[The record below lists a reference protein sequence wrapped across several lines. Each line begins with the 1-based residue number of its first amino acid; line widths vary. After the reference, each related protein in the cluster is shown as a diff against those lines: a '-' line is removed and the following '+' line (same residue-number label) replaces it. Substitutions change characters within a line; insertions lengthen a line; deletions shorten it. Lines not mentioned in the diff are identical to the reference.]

1 MLADLAAR
9 EILTNFRQ
17 LADTIEPPDL
27 IQHLV
32 DVVEVL
38 YLLKEMLIRI
48 EPGHSLRIETCHR
61 AT

>member
-1 MLADLAAR
+1 MVADLAAG

-17 LADTIEPPDL
+17 LADTTEPPDL

-38 YLLKEMLIRI
+38 HPAE
-48 EPGHSLRIETCHR
+48 GNVD
-61 AT
+61 